1 MQISH
6 PHIPSAAMLFGQS
19 MINLSGAINVVLFL
33 IIRPKLLLFTPP
45 EMPTELEI
53 QMSHLKTSPA
63 ILPDTV
69 QDECSPATTRVGIV
83 DELGER
89 SWNFTF
95 ESLRNSG
102 ALFQVGS
109 TKSDV

>member
-1 MQISH
+1 
-6 PHIPSAAMLFGQS
+6 

-33 IIRPKLLLFTPP
+33 ITRPNLLLFTPP

-63 ILPDTV
+63 IPFDTV
-69 QDECSPATTRVGIV
+69 QDECSPKTTRVGIV

-95 ESLRNSG
+95 ESFRDSA
-102 ALFQVGS
+102 ALFHVGS
-109 TKSDV
+109 TQIDV